1 MELTLASY
9 NIHSGIGTDG
19 RFDLHRVGEVLRE
32 INADIIAL
40 QEVGDFRGKTS
51 REDQPEHLADLL
63 GLHMAFG
70 PNVVRQGRRYGNA
83 VLTRLPILKSKN
95 YDLSVERREPRGA
108 LRCDLDLGEGRQL
121 HIFCL
126 HLGLS
131 LGERRRQEGLLL
143 SADILRDAVRKD
155 PVVVCGDFNYWGNK
169 PVPALVRQAIH
180 DAALELGMASRTY
193 PSRLPLLRLDRI
205 FVDSGVRP
213 LTIRPHRSALAA
225 VASDH
230 LPLVLRFEAP
240 TAAERESASA
250 PVQLIG

>member
-1 MELTLASY
+1 MELTLVSY

-63 GLHMAFG
+63 GMHMAFG

-83 VLTRLPILKSKN
+83 VLSRLPILKSKN
-95 YDLSVERREPRGA
+95 YDLSVQRREPRGA
-108 LRCDLDLGEGRQL
+108 LRCDLDLGGGRQI
-121 HIFCL
+121 HVFCL

-131 LGERRRQEGLLL
+131 LGERRQQESLLL
-143 SADILRDAVRKD
+143 SADILRDAVRRD

-169 PVPALVRQAIH
+169 PVPALVRRAIH
-180 DAALELGMASRTY
+180 DAALELHAPARTY

-205 FVDSGVRP
+205 FVDVGVRP
-213 LTIRPHRSALAA
+213 LTIQPHRSLRAS

-230 LPLVLRFEAP
+230 LPLVMRFEAP
-240 TAAERESASA
+240 IATEPLAVSA